1 MIVEVLTTLSL
12 IVNIGYQIPQV
23 LVLYKNASSEKSMG
37 SGDEAK
43 SKQPKS
49 ALNVNTIL
57 LKTTAS
63 FFSIGYYFN
72 NGVPIL
78 SWLHQICS
86 VLQEFA
92 MMYFWWVFF
101 FSFNILV
108 FNLLTEPKRVII
120 LVNLYNCNTGK
131 IFWPQKFFCAG
142 YSLVKQYFSK
152 NSC

>member
-92 MMYFWWVFF
+92 MMYFW
-101 FSFNILV
+101 
-108 FNLLTEPKRVII
+108 
-120 LVNLYNCNTGK
+120 
-131 IFWPQKFFCAG
+131 
-142 YSLVKQYFSK
+142 
-152 NSC
+152 